1 MSSKRRGF
9 SSFKLSNLLSRFGTT
24 LRRSARWKSR
34 LKRFP
39 SVQSARPAQRN
50 GTERRGTDQTGQT
63 RGEAALT
70 DQFSII
76 TTLVTGFGLALVFG
90 WLAERFLKTPT
101 LVGYIIAGVSV
112 GLFPLLPNVDRV
124 VTEQFAEI
132 GVMLLMFGVGLHFSV
147 ADLVKVKGVAVTG
160 AMLQMAASGAAG
172 TAVALLAWDWA
183 LPNAIVFG
191 MTLSCAST
199 VVVMKALELHKLSV
213 TPSGQVAIG
222 WLVVQDLVTVFIM
235 VCLPLVAQVT
245 QGEGPVDPRLIVI
258 SLSKTLLGVA
268 VFVAGMLIVGKRLF
282 PWILQRVAL
291 SGSRELFT
299 LCVLAIAIGI
309 AYGAGAIFNVS
320 YALGAFFAGM
330 VMRESSFAHR
340 AARNCLP
347 LQDAFSVLFFISVG
361 LMLDPYVFVN
371 EPWAVIAVMLIIMC
385 ITSSVTAALVLLLGW
400 PLDTALVMGACVS
413 QLGEFSFILCGQGIA
428 LGIATPGTMS
438 IVVAA
443 SILTIAL
450 NPLMFTAI
458 PHVRKLLVSR
468 RPFFAR
474 MAERVSPLASVE
486 PKTIKGH
493 VLIAGVNEVVL
504 ALLPRLEARGID
516 FTCFVM
522 SDTTAAVVD
531 SYKHGSAIVGN
542 PSDPALLVQGHL
554 VDAEVLVLP
563 SSDMVLNKTVFAAA
577 RELKHDCRII
587 VRVASPENLR
597 AVPSDEHTR
606 ILNDTQIASE
616 SLGEAV
622 ADVFGIG
629 AQVRHEKAVARGEAT
644 NDIDEDEGAA
654 IIAQARAEAAASAAR
669 HAARNPSRR
678 SIFDGIRE
686 KMAKRREEKA
696 RAKAAVKAAQATQ
709 AAEGGEAADAAFDAS
724 AVPEAQKPSF
734 FSGMKDKIVGLRVK
748 QRIADLKVK
757 EKIADLNV
765 KEKLDNL
772 NVKERIE
779 NLDVKG
785 RIERLDVKGRIENLN
800 LKDKMDKIKG
810 VDYKKWMPSFG
821 KSAAAGA
828 AGAAAAEAAQTAEA
842 AEKAETAEAAQP
854 VQAESAAP
862 AAAPVDIQPE
872 VVQPESAVEEERTT
886 EVQAAV
892 VSEPS
897 VKDVPASDAPAD
909 APAEAASEEAK
920 PAVTDDVKK
929 TEQ

>member
-1 MSSKRRGF
+1 M
-9 SSFKLSNLLSRFGTT
+9 
-24 LRRSARWKSR
+24 
-34 LKRFP
+34 
-39 SVQSARPAQRN
+39 
-50 GTERRGTDQTGQT
+50 
-63 RGEAALT
+63 T

-199 VVVMKALELHKLSV
+199 VVVMKALELRKLSV

-258 SLSKTLLGVA
+258 SLSKTLLSVA
-268 VFVAGMLIVGKRLF
+268 VFVAGMFIVGKRLF

-458 PHVRKLLVSR
+458 PHVRNLLVSR

-597 AVPSDEHTR
+597 VVPSDEHTR

-644 NDIDEDEGAA
+644 NDVDEDEGAVL
-654 IIAQARAEAAASAAR
+654 IAQARAEAAASAAR
-669 HAARNPSRR
+669 HAARNASRH
-678 SIFDGIRE
+678 SILDGIRE

-696 RAKAAVKAAQATQ
+696 RAKAAAQAAQA
-709 AAEGGEAADAAFDAS
+709 A
-724 AVPEAQKPSF
+724 EAQKPSF
-734 FSGMKDKIVGLRVK
+734 SSGMKDKIVGLSVK

-765 KEKLDNL
+765 KEKID
-772 NVKERIE
+772 

-785 RIERLDVKGRIENLN
+785 RIEKLD

-821 KSAAAGA
+821 KSAAAGTA
-828 AGAAAAEAAQTAEA
+828 VAEAAQTAEA
-842 AEKAETAEAAQP
+842 AEVAETAKP
-854 VQAESAAP
+854 VQTESAAP
-862 AAAPVDIQPE
+862 A
-872 VVQPESAVEEERTT
+872 VVQPEAAQSKIAVEEARASVPEIPVV
-886 EVQAAV
+886 EAV
-892 VSEPS
+892 VSEAS
-897 VKDVPASDAPAD
+897 VKDVSEAD
-909 APAEAASEEAK
+909 ASSEEA
-920 PAVTDDVKK
+920 TDGGHKG
-929 TEQ
+929 E

>member
-1 MSSKRRGF
+1 M
-9 SSFKLSNLLSRFGTT
+9 
-24 LRRSARWKSR
+24 
-34 LKRFP
+34 
-39 SVQSARPAQRN
+39 
-50 GTERRGTDQTGQT
+50 
-63 RGEAALT
+63 T

-90 WLAERFLKTPT
+90 WLAERFLKTPA

-199 VVVMKALELHKLSV
+199 VVVMKALELRKLSV

-235 VCLPLVAQVT
+235 VCLPLVAEVT

-258 SLSKTLLGVA
+258 SLSKTLLSVA
-268 VFVAGMLIVGKRLF
+268 VFVAGMFIVGKRLF

-361 LMLDPYVFVN
+361 LLLDPYVFVN

-458 PHVRKLLVSR
+458 PHVRNLLVSR

-597 AVPSDEHTR
+597 VVPSDEHSR

-644 NDIDEDEGAA
+644 NDVDEDEGAVL
-654 IIAQARAEAAASAAR
+654 IAQARAEAAASAAR
-669 HAARNPSRR
+669 HAARNASRH
-678 SIFDGIRE
+678 SILDGIRE

-696 RAKAAVKAAQATQ
+696 RAKAAAQAAQA
-709 AAEGGEAADAAFDAS
+709 A
-724 AVPEAQKPSF
+724 EAQKPSF
-734 FSGMKDKIVGLRVK
+734 SSGMKDKIVGLSVK

-765 KEKLDNL
+765 KEKID
-772 NVKERIE
+772 

-785 RIERLDVKGRIENLN
+785 RIEKLD

-821 KSAAAGA
+821 KSAAAGTA
-828 AGAAAAEAAQTAEA
+828 VAEAAQTAEA
-842 AEKAETAEAAQP
+842 AEVAETAKP
-854 VQAESAAP
+854 VQTESAAP
-862 AAAPVDIQPE
+862 A
-872 VVQPESAVEEERTT
+872 VVQPEAAQSKIAVEEARASVPEIPVV
-886 EVQAAV
+886 EAV
-892 VSEPS
+892 VSEAS
-897 VKDVPASDAPAD
+897 VKDVSEAD
-909 APAEAASEEAK
+909 ASSEEA
-920 PAVTDDVKK
+920 TDGGHKG
-929 TEQ
+929 E

>member
-1 MSSKRRGF
+1 M
-9 SSFKLSNLLSRFGTT
+9 
-24 LRRSARWKSR
+24 
-34 LKRFP
+34 
-39 SVQSARPAQRN
+39 
-50 GTERRGTDQTGQT
+50 
-63 RGEAALT
+63 T

-428 LGIATPGTMS
+428 LGIATSGTMS

-458 PHVRKLLVSR
+458 PHVRNLLVSR

-587 VRVASPENLR
+587 VRVANPENLR

-644 NDIDEDEGAA
+644 NDVDEDEGAA

-669 HAARNPSRR
+669 HAARNTSRR

-757 EKIADLNV
+757 GKIADLNV

>member
-1 MSSKRRGF
+1 M
-9 SSFKLSNLLSRFGTT
+9 
-24 LRRSARWKSR
+24 
-34 LKRFP
+34 
-39 SVQSARPAQRN
+39 
-50 GTERRGTDQTGQT
+50 
-63 RGEAALT
+63 T

-90 WLAERFLKTPT
+90 WLAERFLKTPA

-199 VVVMKALELHKLSV
+199 VVVMKALELRKLSV

-458 PHVRKLLVSR
+458 PHVRNLLVSR

-644 NDIDEDEGAA
+644 NDVDEDEGAVL
-654 IIAQARAEAAASAAR
+654 IAQARAEAAASAAR
-669 HAARNPSRR
+669 HAARNASRH
-678 SIFDGIRE
+678 SILDGIRE

-696 RAKAAVKAAQATQ
+696 RAKAAAQAAQA
-709 AAEGGEAADAAFDAS
+709 A
-724 AVPEAQKPSF
+724 EAQKPSF
-734 FSGMKDKIVGLRVK
+734 SSGMKDKIVGLSVK

-765 KEKLDNL
+765 KEKID
-772 NVKERIE
+772 

-785 RIERLDVKGRIENLN
+785 RIEKLD

-821 KSAAAGA
+821 KSAAAGTA
-828 AGAAAAEAAQTAEA
+828 VDEAAQTAEA
-842 AEKAETAEAAQP
+842 AEVAETAKP

-862 AAAPVDIQPE
+862 A
-872 VVQPESAVEEERTT
+872 VVQPEAAQSKITVEEARASVPEIPVV
-886 EVQAAV
+886 EAV
-892 VSEPS
+892 VSEAS
-897 VKDVPASDAPAD
+897 VKDVSEAD
-909 APAEAASEEAK
+909 ASSEEA
-920 PAVTDDVKK
+920 TDGGHKG
-929 TEQ
+929 E

>member
-1 MSSKRRGF
+1 M
-9 SSFKLSNLLSRFGTT
+9 
-24 LRRSARWKSR
+24 
-34 LKRFP
+34 
-39 SVQSARPAQRN
+39 
-50 GTERRGTDQTGQT
+50 
-63 RGEAALT
+63 T

-199 VVVMKALELHKLSV
+199 VAVMKALELHKLSV

-428 LGIATPGTMS
+428 LGIATSGTMS

-458 PHVRKLLVSR
+458 PHVRNLLVSR

-644 NDIDEDEGAA
+644 NDVDEDEGAA

-669 HAARNPSRR
+669 HAARNASRH

-696 RAKAAVKAAQATQ
+696 RAKAAVKAAKAAQAVE
-709 AAEGGEAADAAFDAS
+709 AGDAGVAGEAASDAS
-724 AVPEAQKPSF
+724 AAPEAQKPSF
-734 FSGMKDKIVGLRVK
+734 FSGMKDRIIGLRVK

-757 EKIADLNV
+757 EKI
-765 KEKLDNL
+765 
-772 NVKERIE
+772 E

-785 RIERLDVKGRIENLN
+785 RIERLDVKSRIENLN

-842 AEKAETAEAAQP
+842 AEKAEAAEAAQP

-862 AAAPVDIQPE
+862 AAAPVDVQPE
-872 VVQPESAVEEERTT
+872 VVQSEAAQSESTVEEERTT
-886 EVQAAV
+886 EVQAPA
-892 VSEPS
+892 VSESS

-909 APAEAASEEAK
+909 ASAEAASEEAK

>member
-1 MSSKRRGF
+1 M
-9 SSFKLSNLLSRFGTT
+9 
-24 LRRSARWKSR
+24 
-34 LKRFP
+34 
-39 SVQSARPAQRN
+39 
-50 GTERRGTDQTGQT
+50 
-63 RGEAALT
+63 T

-428 LGIATPGTMS
+428 LGIATSGTMS

-443 SILTIAL
+443 SILTIVL

-458 PHVRKLLVSR
+458 PHVRNLLVSR

-587 VRVASPENLR
+587 VRVANPENLR

-644 NDIDEDEGAA
+644 NDVDEDEGAA

-669 HAARNPSRR
+669 HAARNTSRR

-757 EKIADLNV
+757 EKIADLNVKEKLDNLNV

>member
-1 MSSKRRGF
+1 M
-9 SSFKLSNLLSRFGTT
+9 
-24 LRRSARWKSR
+24 
-34 LKRFP
+34 
-39 SVQSARPAQRN
+39 
-50 GTERRGTDQTGQT
+50 
-63 RGEAALT
+63 T

-428 LGIATPGTMS
+428 LGIATSGTMS

-458 PHVRKLLVSR
+458 PHVRNLLVSR

-587 VRVASPENLR
+587 VRVANPENLR

-644 NDIDEDEGAA
+644 NDVDEDEGAA

-669 HAARNPSRR
+669 HAARNTSRR

-929 TEQ
+929 TER

>member
-1 MSSKRRGF
+1 M
-9 SSFKLSNLLSRFGTT
+9 
-24 LRRSARWKSR
+24 
-34 LKRFP
+34 
-39 SVQSARPAQRN
+39 
-50 GTERRGTDQTGQT
+50 
-63 RGEAALT
+63 T

-199 VVVMKALELHKLSV
+199 VVVMKALELRKLSV

-458 PHVRKLLVSR
+458 PHVRNLLVSR

-644 NDIDEDEGAA
+644 NDVDEDEGAA

-669 HAARNPSRR
+669 HAARNASRH

-696 RAKAAVKAAQATQ
+696 RAKAAVKAAKAAQAVE
-709 AAEGGEAADAAFDAS
+709 AGDAGVAGEAASDAS
-724 AVPEAQKPSF
+724 AAPEAQKPSF
-734 FSGMKDKIVGLRVK
+734 FSGMKDRIIGLRVK

-757 EKIADLNV
+757 EKI
-765 KEKLDNL
+765 
-772 NVKERIE
+772 E

-785 RIERLDVKGRIENLN
+785 RIERLDVKSRIENLN

-842 AEKAETAEAAQP
+842 AEKAEVAEAAQP

-862 AAAPVDIQPE
+862 AAAPVDVQPE
-872 VVQPESAVEEERTT
+872 VVQSEAAQSESTVEEERTT
-886 EVQAAV
+886 EVQAPA
-892 VSEPS
+892 VSESS

-909 APAEAASEEAK
+909 ASAEAASEEAK

>member
-1 MSSKRRGF
+1 M
-9 SSFKLSNLLSRFGTT
+9 
-24 LRRSARWKSR
+24 
-34 LKRFP
+34 
-39 SVQSARPAQRN
+39 
-50 GTERRGTDQTGQT
+50 
-63 RGEAALT
+63 T

-291 SGSRELFT
+291 SASRELFT

-428 LGIATPGTMS
+428 LGIATSGTMS

-458 PHVRKLLVSR
+458 PHVRNLLVSR

-587 VRVASPENLR
+587 VRVANPENLR

-644 NDIDEDEGAA
+644 NDVDEDEGAA

-669 HAARNPSRR
+669 HAARNTSRR

>member
-1 MSSKRRGF
+1 M
-9 SSFKLSNLLSRFGTT
+9 
-24 LRRSARWKSR
+24 
-34 LKRFP
+34 
-39 SVQSARPAQRN
+39 
-50 GTERRGTDQTGQT
+50 
-63 RGEAALT
+63 T

-428 LGIATPGTMS
+428 LGIATSGTMS

-458 PHVRKLLVSR
+458 PHVRNLLVSR

-504 ALLPRLEARGID
+504 ALLPRLEACGID

-587 VRVASPENLR
+587 VRVANPENLR

-644 NDIDEDEGAA
+644 NDVDEDEGAA

-669 HAARNPSRR
+669 HAARNTSRR

>member
-1 MSSKRRGF
+1 M
-9 SSFKLSNLLSRFGTT
+9 
-24 LRRSARWKSR
+24 
-34 LKRFP
+34 
-39 SVQSARPAQRN
+39 
-50 GTERRGTDQTGQT
+50 
-63 RGEAALT
+63 T

-428 LGIATPGTMS
+428 LGIATSGTMS

-458 PHVRKLLVSR
+458 PHVRNLLVSR

-587 VRVASPENLR
+587 VRVANPENLR

-644 NDIDEDEGAA
+644 NDVDEDEGAT

-669 HAARNPSRR
+669 HAARNTSRR

-696 RAKAAVKAAQATQ
+696 RAKAAVKAAVKAAQATQ

-842 AEKAETAEAAQP
+842 AEKAETAEVAQP

>member
-1 MSSKRRGF
+1 M
-9 SSFKLSNLLSRFGTT
+9 
-24 LRRSARWKSR
+24 
-34 LKRFP
+34 
-39 SVQSARPAQRN
+39 
-50 GTERRGTDQTGQT
+50 
-63 RGEAALT
+63 T

-428 LGIATPGTMS
+428 LGIATSGTMS

-458 PHVRKLLVSR
+458 PHVRNLLVSR

-554 VDAEVLVLP
+554 VDAEVLVLS

-587 VRVASPENLR
+587 VRVANPENLR

-644 NDIDEDEGAA
+644 NDVDEDEGAA

-669 HAARNPSRR
+669 HAARNTSRR

>member
-1 MSSKRRGF
+1 M
-9 SSFKLSNLLSRFGTT
+9 
-24 LRRSARWKSR
+24 
-34 LKRFP
+34 
-39 SVQSARPAQRN
+39 
-50 GTERRGTDQTGQT
+50 
-63 RGEAALT
+63 T

-428 LGIATPGTMS
+428 LGIATSGTMS

-458 PHVRKLLVSR
+458 PHVRNLLVSR

-563 SSDMVLNKTVFAAA
+563 SSDIVLNKTVFAAA

-587 VRVASPENLR
+587 VRVANPENLR

-644 NDIDEDEGAA
+644 NDVDEDEGAA
-654 IIAQARAEAAASAAR
+654 IIAQARAEADASAAR
-669 HAARNPSRR
+669 HAARNTSRR

>member
-1 MSSKRRGF
+1 M
-9 SSFKLSNLLSRFGTT
+9 
-24 LRRSARWKSR
+24 
-34 LKRFP
+34 
-39 SVQSARPAQRN
+39 
-50 GTERRGTDQTGQT
+50 
-63 RGEAALT
+63 T

-199 VVVMKALELHKLSV
+199 VVVMKALELRKLSV

-458 PHVRKLLVSR
+458 PHVRNLLVSR

-597 AVPSDEHTR
+597 AVPFDEHTR

-644 NDIDEDEGAA
+644 NDVDEDEGAA

-669 HAARNPSRR
+669 HAARNTSRR

-724 AVPEAQKPSF
+724 AAPEAQKLSF
-734 FSGMKDKIVGLRVK
+734 FSGMKDRIVGLRVK

-765 KEKLDNL
+765 KEKIDNL

-779 NLDVKG
+779 NLD
-785 RIERLDVKGRIENLN
+785 

-828 AGAAAAEAAQTAEA
+828 AGAAAAEAAETAEA
-842 AEKAETAEAAQP
+842 AEAAQA

-862 AAAPVDIQPE
+862 AAAAVDAQPE
-872 VVQPESAVEEERTT
+872 FVQSESTVEE
-886 EVQAAV
+886 AG
-892 VSEPS
+892 VSAPE
-897 VKDVPASDAPAD
+897 APAVR
-909 APAEAASEEAK
+909 EGRF
-920 PAVTDDVKK
+920 
-929 TEQ
+929 

>member
-606 ILNDTQIASE
+606 ILNDAQIASE

-669 HAARNPSRR
+669 HAARNTSRR

-765 KEKLDNL
+765 KE
-772 NVKERIE
+772 RIE

-842 AEKAETAEAAQP
+842 AEKAEPAEAAQP

>member
-1 MSSKRRGF
+1 M
-9 SSFKLSNLLSRFGTT
+9 
-24 LRRSARWKSR
+24 
-34 LKRFP
+34 
-39 SVQSARPAQRN
+39 
-50 GTERRGTDQTGQT
+50 
-63 RGEAALT
+63 T

-90 WLAERFLKTPT
+90 WLAERFLKTPA

-172 TAVALLAWDWA
+172 TVVALLAWGWA

-428 LGIATPGTMS
+428 LGIATSGTMS

-458 PHVRKLLVSR
+458 PHVRNLLVSR

-587 VRVASPENLR
+587 VRVANPENLR

-644 NDIDEDEGAA
+644 NDVDEDEGAA

-669 HAARNPSRR
+669 HAARNTSRR

-696 RAKAAVKAAQATQ
+696 RAKAAAQAAQA
-709 AAEGGEAADAAFDAS
+709 A
-724 AVPEAQKPSF
+724 EAQKPSF
-734 FSGMKDKIVGLRVK
+734 SSGMKDKIVGLSVK

-765 KEKLDNL
+765 KEKID
-772 NVKERIE
+772 

-785 RIERLDVKGRIENLN
+785 RIEKLD

-821 KSAAAGA
+821 KSAAAGTA
-828 AGAAAAEAAQTAEA
+828 VAEAAQTAEA
-842 AEKAETAEAAQP
+842 AEVAETAKP
-854 VQAESAAP
+854 VQTESAAP
-862 AAAPVDIQPE
+862 A
-872 VVQPESAVEEERTT
+872 VVQPEAAQSKIAVEEARASVPEIPVV
-886 EVQAAV
+886 EAV
-892 VSEPS
+892 VSEAS
-897 VKDVPASDAPAD
+897 VKDVSEAD
-909 APAEAASEEAK
+909 ASSEEA
-920 PAVTDDVKK
+920 TDGGHKG
-929 TEQ
+929 E

>member
-1 MSSKRRGF
+1 
-9 SSFKLSNLLSRFGTT
+9 
-24 LRRSARWKSR
+24 
-34 LKRFP
+34 
-39 SVQSARPAQRN
+39 
-50 GTERRGTDQTGQT
+50 
-63 RGEAALT
+63 
-70 DQFSII
+70 
-76 TTLVTGFGLALVFG
+76 
-90 WLAERFLKTPT
+90 
-101 LVGYIIAGVSV
+101 
-112 GLFPLLPNVDRV
+112 
-124 VTEQFAEI
+124 
-132 GVMLLMFGVGLHFSV
+132 
-147 ADLVKVKGVAVTG
+147 
-160 AMLQMAASGAAG
+160 
-172 TAVALLAWDWA
+172 
-183 LPNAIVFG
+183 
-191 MTLSCAST
+191 
-199 VVVMKALELHKLSV
+199 
-213 TPSGQVAIG
+213 
-222 WLVVQDLVTVFIM
+222 
-235 VCLPLVAQVT
+235 
-245 QGEGPVDPRLIVI
+245 
-258 SLSKTLLGVA
+258 
-268 VFVAGMLIVGKRLF
+268 
-282 PWILQRVAL
+282 
-291 SGSRELFT
+291 
-299 LCVLAIAIGI
+299 
-309 AYGAGAIFNVS
+309 
-320 YALGAFFAGM
+320 
-330 VMRESSFAHR
+330 MRESSFAHR

-428 LGIATPGTMS
+428 LGIATSGTMS

-458 PHVRKLLVSR
+458 PHVRNLLVSR

-644 NDIDEDEGAA
+644 NDVDEDEGAA

-669 HAARNPSRR
+669 HAARNASRH

-696 RAKAAVKAAQATQ
+696 RAKAAVKAAKAAQAVE
-709 AAEGGEAADAAFDAS
+709 AGDAGVAGEAASDAS
-724 AVPEAQKPSF
+724 AAPEAQKPSF
-734 FSGMKDKIVGLRVK
+734 FSGMKDRIIGLRVK

-757 EKIADLNV
+757 EKI
-765 KEKLDNL
+765 
-772 NVKERIE
+772 E

-785 RIERLDVKGRIENLN
+785 RIERLDVKSRIENLN

-842 AEKAETAEAAQP
+842 AEKAEAAEAAQP

-862 AAAPVDIQPE
+862 AAAPVDVQPE
-872 VVQPESAVEEERTT
+872 VVQSEAAQSESTVEEERTT
-886 EVQAAV
+886 EVQAPA
-892 VSEPS
+892 VSESS

-909 APAEAASEEAK
+909 ASAEAASEEAK

>member
-1 MSSKRRGF
+1 M
-9 SSFKLSNLLSRFGTT
+9 
-24 LRRSARWKSR
+24 
-34 LKRFP
+34 
-39 SVQSARPAQRN
+39 
-50 GTERRGTDQTGQT
+50 
-63 RGEAALT
+63 T

-428 LGIATPGTMS
+428 LGIATSGTMS

-458 PHVRKLLVSR
+458 PHVRNLLVSR

-587 VRVASPENLR
+587 VRVANPENLR

-644 NDIDEDEGAA
+644 NDVDEDEGAA

-669 HAARNPSRR
+669 HAARNTSRR

-779 NLDVKG
+779 N
-785 RIERLDVKGRIENLN
+785 LDVKGRIENLN

>member
-1 MSSKRRGF
+1 M
-9 SSFKLSNLLSRFGTT
+9 
-24 LRRSARWKSR
+24 
-34 LKRFP
+34 
-39 SVQSARPAQRN
+39 
-50 GTERRGTDQTGQT
+50 
-63 RGEAALT
+63 T

-428 LGIATPGTMS
+428 LGIATSGTMS

-458 PHVRKLLVSR
+458 PHVRNLLVSR

-486 PKTIKGH
+486 PKTIK
-493 VLIAGVNEVVL
+493 GVNEVVL

-587 VRVASPENLR
+587 VRVANPENLR

-629 AQVRHEKAVARGEAT
+629 AQVRHETAVARGEAT
-644 NDIDEDEGAA
+644 NDVDEDEGAA

-669 HAARNPSRR
+669 HAARNTSRR

-765 KEKLDNL
+765 KEKIDNL

-842 AEKAETAEAAQP
+842 AEKAEPAEAAQP

-862 AAAPVDIQPE
+862 AAAPVDVQPE

-886 EVQAAV
+886 EVQAPA
-892 VSEPS
+892 VSESS

-909 APAEAASEEAK
+909 ASAEAASEEAK

>member
-1 MSSKRRGF
+1 M
-9 SSFKLSNLLSRFGTT
+9 
-24 LRRSARWKSR
+24 
-34 LKRFP
+34 
-39 SVQSARPAQRN
+39 
-50 GTERRGTDQTGQT
+50 
-63 RGEAALT
+63 T

-428 LGIATPGTMS
+428 LGIATSGTMS

-458 PHVRKLLVSR
+458 PHVRNLLVSR

-644 NDIDEDEGAA
+644 NDVDEDEGAA

-669 HAARNPSRR
+669 HAARNASRH

-696 RAKAAVKAAQATQ
+696 RAKAAVKAAKAAQAVE
-709 AAEGGEAADAAFDAS
+709 AGDAGVAGEAASDAS
-724 AVPEAQKPSF
+724 AAPEAQKSSF
-734 FSGMKDKIVGLRVK
+734 FSGMKDRIIGLRVK

-757 EKIADLNV
+757 EKI
-765 KEKLDNL
+765 
-772 NVKERIE
+772 E

-785 RIERLDVKGRIENLN
+785 RIERLDVKSRIENLN

-862 AAAPVDIQPE
+862 AAAPVDRQPE

>member
-1 MSSKRRGF
+1 M
-9 SSFKLSNLLSRFGTT
+9 
-24 LRRSARWKSR
+24 
-34 LKRFP
+34 
-39 SVQSARPAQRN
+39 
-50 GTERRGTDQTGQT
+50 
-63 RGEAALT
+63 T

-90 WLAERFLKTPT
+90 WLAERFLKTPA

-199 VVVMKALELHKLSV
+199 VVVMKALELRKLSV

-235 VCLPLVAQVT
+235 VCLPLVAEVT

-258 SLSKTLLGVA
+258 SLSKTLLSVA
-268 VFVAGMLIVGKRLF
+268 VFVAGMFIVGKRLF

-458 PHVRKLLVSR
+458 PHVRNLLVSR

-597 AVPSDEHTR
+597 VVPSDEHTR

-644 NDIDEDEGAA
+644 NDVDEDEGAVL
-654 IIAQARAEAAASAAR
+654 IAQARAEAAASAAR
-669 HAARNPSRR
+669 HAARNASRH
-678 SIFDGIRE
+678 SILDGIRE

-696 RAKAAVKAAQATQ
+696 RAKAAAQAAQA
-709 AAEGGEAADAAFDAS
+709 A
-724 AVPEAQKPSF
+724 EAQKPSF
-734 FSGMKDKIVGLRVK
+734 SSGMKDKIVGLSVK

-765 KEKLDNL
+765 KEKID
-772 NVKERIE
+772 

-785 RIERLDVKGRIENLN
+785 RIEKLD

-821 KSAAAGA
+821 KSAAAGTA
-828 AGAAAAEAAQTAEA
+828 VAEAAQTAEA
-842 AEKAETAEAAQP
+842 AEVAETAKP
-854 VQAESAAP
+854 VQTESAAP
-862 AAAPVDIQPE
+862 A
-872 VVQPESAVEEERTT
+872 VVQPEATQSKIAVEEARASVPEIPVV
-886 EVQAAV
+886 EAV
-892 VSEPS
+892 VSEAS
-897 VKDVPASDAPAD
+897 VKDVSEAD
-909 APAEAASEEAK
+909 ASSEEA
-920 PAVTDDVKK
+920 TDGGHKG
-929 TEQ
+929 E

>member
-1 MSSKRRGF
+1 M
-9 SSFKLSNLLSRFGTT
+9 
-24 LRRSARWKSR
+24 
-34 LKRFP
+34 
-39 SVQSARPAQRN
+39 
-50 GTERRGTDQTGQT
+50 
-63 RGEAALT
+63 T

-199 VVVMKALELHKLSV
+199 VVVMKALELRKLSV

-458 PHVRKLLVSR
+458 PHVRNLLVSR

-504 ALLPRLEARGID
+504 ALLPRFEARGID

-644 NDIDEDEGAA
+644 NDVDEDEGAA

-669 HAARNPSRR
+669 HAARNASRH

-696 RAKAAVKAAQATQ
+696 RAKAAVKAAK
-709 AAEGGEAADAAFDAS
+709 AARAVEAGDAGVAGEAASDAS
-724 AVPEAQKPSF
+724 AAPEAQKPSF
-734 FSGMKDKIVGLRVK
+734 FSGMKDRIIGLRVK

-757 EKIADLNV
+757 EKI
-765 KEKLDNL
+765 
-772 NVKERIE
+772 E

-785 RIERLDVKGRIENLN
+785 RIERLDVKSRIENLN

-842 AEKAETAEAAQP
+842 AEKAEAAEAAQP

-862 AAAPVDIQPE
+862 AAAPVDVQPE
-872 VVQPESAVEEERTT
+872 VVQSEAAQSESTVEEERTT
-886 EVQAAV
+886 EVQAPA
-892 VSEPS
+892 VSESS

-909 APAEAASEEAK
+909 ASAEAASEEAK

>member
-1 MSSKRRGF
+1 M
-9 SSFKLSNLLSRFGTT
+9 
-24 LRRSARWKSR
+24 
-34 LKRFP
+34 
-39 SVQSARPAQRN
+39 
-50 GTERRGTDQTGQT
+50 
-63 RGEAALT
+63 T

-199 VVVMKALELHKLSV
+199 VVVMKALELRKLSV

-458 PHVRKLLVSR
+458 PHVRNLLVSR

-587 VRVASPENLR
+587 VRVANPENLR

-644 NDIDEDEGAA
+644 NDVDEDEGAA

-669 HAARNPSRR
+669 HAARNTSRR

-862 AAAPVDIQPE
+862 AAAPVDVQPE

-886 EVQAAV
+886 GVQAAV

-897 VKDVPASDAPAD
+897 VKDVPASDALAD

-920 PAVTDDVKK
+920 PAVMDDVKK

>member
-1 MSSKRRGF
+1 M
-9 SSFKLSNLLSRFGTT
+9 
-24 LRRSARWKSR
+24 
-34 LKRFP
+34 
-39 SVQSARPAQRN
+39 
-50 GTERRGTDQTGQT
+50 
-63 RGEAALT
+63 T

-90 WLAERFLKTPT
+90 WLAERFLKTPA

-112 GLFPLLPNVDRV
+112 GLFPLLPNVDRG

-199 VVVMKALELHKLSV
+199 VVVMKALELRKLSV

-235 VCLPLVAQVT
+235 VCLPLVAEVT

-258 SLSKTLLGVA
+258 SLSKTLLSVA
-268 VFVAGMLIVGKRLF
+268 VFVAGMFIVGKRLF

-458 PHVRKLLVSR
+458 PHVRNLLVSR

-597 AVPSDEHTR
+597 VVPSDEHTR

-644 NDIDEDEGAA
+644 NDVDEDEGAVL
-654 IIAQARAEAAASAAR
+654 IAQARAEAAASAAR
-669 HAARNPSRR
+669 HAARNASRH
-678 SIFDGIRE
+678 SILDGIRE

-696 RAKAAVKAAQATQ
+696 RAKAAAQAAQA
-709 AAEGGEAADAAFDAS
+709 A
-724 AVPEAQKPSF
+724 EAQKPSF
-734 FSGMKDKIVGLRVK
+734 SSGMKDKIVGLSVK

-765 KEKLDNL
+765 KEKID
-772 NVKERIE
+772 

-785 RIERLDVKGRIENLN
+785 RIEKLD

-810 VDYKKWMPSFG
+810 VDYNKWMPSFG
-821 KSAAAGA
+821 KSAAAGTA
-828 AGAAAAEAAQTAEA
+828 VAEAAQTAEA
-842 AEKAETAEAAQP
+842 AEVAETAKP

-862 AAAPVDIQPE
+862 A
-872 VVQPESAVEEERTT
+872 VVQPEAAQSKIAVEEARASVPEIPVV
-886 EVQAAV
+886 EAV
-892 VSEPS
+892 VSEAS
-897 VKDVPASDAPAD
+897 VKDVSEAD
-909 APAEAASEEAK
+909 ASSEEA
-920 PAVTDDVKK
+920 TDGGH
-929 TEQ
+929 E

>member
-1 MSSKRRGF
+1 MEHSLPLIS
-9 SSFKLSNLLSRFGTT
+9 
-24 LRRSARWKSR
+24 
-34 LKRFP
+34 
-39 SVQSARPAQRN
+39 
-50 GTERRGTDQTGQT
+50 
-63 RGEAALT
+63 
-70 DQFSII
+70 
-76 TTLVTGFGLALVFG
+76 TLVIAFSLALVFG
-90 WLAERFLKTPT
+90 FLAERLFKAPP
-101 LVGYIIAGVSV
+101 LVGYLLAGIAAGKYTPGV
-112 GLFPLLPNVDRV
+112 
-124 VTEQFAEI
+124 FADAALAQQLSEI

-147 ADLVKVKGVAVTG
+147 RDLMNVKGIAVPG
-160 AMLQMAASGAAG
+160 AVLQMFIATLLGG
-172 TAVALLAWDWA
+172 LVAHFIWDWHWGDA
-183 LPNAIVFG
+183 LVLG
-191 MTLSCAST
+191 MCLSCAST
-199 VVVMKALELHKLSV
+199 VVLLKALEVRGILQSMD
-213 TPSGQVAIG
+213 GQIAVG
-222 WLVVQDLVTVFIM
+222 WLVVEDVATVLILVLLPPLAGLLGSDAAPGITGQDIAIQIAITIGNVIAFIAVMMLVGRRVLPWIM
-235 VCLPLVAQVT
+235 AQVART
-245 QGEGPVDPRLIVI
+245 
-258 SLSKTLLGVA
+258 
-268 VFVAGMLIVGKRLF
+268 
-282 PWILQRVAL
+282 
-291 SGSRELFT
+291 GSRELFT
-299 LCVLAIAIGI
+299 LFVLAAAVGI
-309 AYGAGAIFNVS
+309 AYGASAIFNVS
-320 YALGAFFAGM
+320 FALGAFFAGM

-458 PHVRKLLVSR
+458 PHVRNLLVSR

-669 HAARNPSRR
+669 HAARNTSRR

-821 KSAAAGA
+821 KSAAA
-828 AGAAAAEAAQTAEA
+828 AEAAQTAEA
-842 AEKAETAEAAQP
+842 AEKAEAAEAAQP

-862 AAAPVDIQPE
+862 AAAPVDLQPE
-872 VVQPESAVEEERTT
+872 VVQSEAAQSESTVEEERTT
-886 EVQAAV
+886 EVQAPA
-892 VSEPS
+892 VSESS

-909 APAEAASEEAK
+909 ASAEAASEEAK
-920 PAVTDDVKK
+920 PALTDDLKK

>member
-1 MSSKRRGF
+1 M
-9 SSFKLSNLLSRFGTT
+9 
-24 LRRSARWKSR
+24 
-34 LKRFP
+34 
-39 SVQSARPAQRN
+39 
-50 GTERRGTDQTGQT
+50 
-63 RGEAALT
+63 T

-669 HAARNPSRR
+669 HAARNTSRR

-696 RAKAAVKAAQATQ
+696 RAKAAAQAAQA
-709 AAEGGEAADAAFDAS
+709 A
-724 AVPEAQKPSF
+724 EAQKPSF
-734 FSGMKDKIVGLRVK
+734 SSGMKDKIVGLSVK

-765 KEKLDNL
+765 KEKID
-772 NVKERIE
+772 

-785 RIERLDVKGRIENLN
+785 RIEKLD

-821 KSAAAGA
+821 KSAAAGTA
-828 AGAAAAEAAQTAEA
+828 VAEAAQTAEA
-842 AEKAETAEAAQP
+842 AEVAETAKP

-862 AAAPVDIQPE
+862 A
-872 VVQPESAVEEERTT
+872 VVQPEAAQSKIAVEEARASVPEIPVV
-886 EVQAAV
+886 EAV
-892 VSEPS
+892 VSEAS
-897 VKDVPASDAPAD
+897 VKDVSEAD
-909 APAEAASEEAK
+909 ASSEEA
-920 PAVTDDVKK
+920 TDGGHKG
-929 TEQ
+929 E

>member
-1 MSSKRRGF
+1 M
-9 SSFKLSNLLSRFGTT
+9 
-24 LRRSARWKSR
+24 
-34 LKRFP
+34 
-39 SVQSARPAQRN
+39 
-50 GTERRGTDQTGQT
+50 
-63 RGEAALT
+63 T

-428 LGIATPGTMS
+428 LGIATSGTMS

-458 PHVRKLLVSR
+458 PHVRNLLVSR

-644 NDIDEDEGAA
+644 NDVDEDEGAA

-669 HAARNPSRR
+669 HAARNASRH

-686 KMAKRREEKA
+686 KMAK
-696 RAKAAVKAAQATQ
+696 AAVKAAKAAQAVE
-709 AAEGGEAADAAFDAS
+709 AGDAGVAGEAASDAS
-724 AVPEAQKPSF
+724 AAPEAQKPSF
-734 FSGMKDKIVGLRVK
+734 FSGMKDRIIGLRVK

-757 EKIADLNV
+757 EKI
-765 KEKLDNL
+765 
-772 NVKERIE
+772 E

-785 RIERLDVKGRIENLN
+785 RIERLDVKSRIENLN

-862 AAAPVDIQPE
+862 AVAPVDVQPE
-872 VVQPESAVEEERTT
+872 VVQSEAAQSESTVEEERTT
-886 EVQAAV
+886 EVQAPA
-892 VSEPS
+892 VSESS

-909 APAEAASEEAK
+909 ASAEAASEEAK

>member
-1 MSSKRRGF
+1 M
-9 SSFKLSNLLSRFGTT
+9 
-24 LRRSARWKSR
+24 
-34 LKRFP
+34 
-39 SVQSARPAQRN
+39 
-50 GTERRGTDQTGQT
+50 
-63 RGEAALT
+63 T

-458 PHVRKLLVSR
+458 PHVRNLLVSR

-587 VRVASPENLR
+587 VRVANPENLR

-644 NDIDEDEGAA
+644 NDVDEDEGAA

-669 HAARNPSRR
+669 HAARNTSRR

-828 AGAAAAEAAQTAEA
+828 VGAAAAEAAQTAEA

>member
-1 MSSKRRGF
+1 M
-9 SSFKLSNLLSRFGTT
+9 
-24 LRRSARWKSR
+24 
-34 LKRFP
+34 
-39 SVQSARPAQRN
+39 
-50 GTERRGTDQTGQT
+50 
-63 RGEAALT
+63 T

-428 LGIATPGTMS
+428 LGIATSGTMS

-458 PHVRKLLVSR
+458 PHVRNLLVSR

-587 VRVASPENLR
+587 VRVANPENLR

-644 NDIDEDEGAA
+644 NDVDEDEGAA

-669 HAARNPSRR
+669 HAARNTSRR

-810 VDYKKWMPSFG
+810 VDYKKWIPSFG

>member
-1 MSSKRRGF
+1 M
-9 SSFKLSNLLSRFGTT
+9 
-24 LRRSARWKSR
+24 
-34 LKRFP
+34 
-39 SVQSARPAQRN
+39 
-50 GTERRGTDQTGQT
+50 
-63 RGEAALT
+63 T

-428 LGIATPGTMS
+428 LGIATSGTMS

-458 PHVRKLLVSR
+458 PHVRNLLVSR

-474 MAERVSPLASVE
+474 MAELVSPLASVE

-587 VRVASPENLR
+587 VRVANPENLR

-644 NDIDEDEGAA
+644 NDVDEDEGAA

-669 HAARNPSRR
+669 HAARNTSRR

-709 AAEGGEAADAAFDAS
+709 VAEGGEAADAAFDAS

-821 KSAAAGA
+821 KSAATGA

>member
-1 MSSKRRGF
+1 M
-9 SSFKLSNLLSRFGTT
+9 
-24 LRRSARWKSR
+24 
-34 LKRFP
+34 
-39 SVQSARPAQRN
+39 
-50 GTERRGTDQTGQT
+50 
-63 RGEAALT
+63 T

-199 VVVMKALELHKLSV
+199 VVVMKALELQKLSV

-428 LGIATPGTMS
+428 LGIATSGTMS

-458 PHVRKLLVSR
+458 PHVRNLLVSR

-587 VRVASPENLR
+587 VRVANPENLR

-644 NDIDEDEGAA
+644 NDVDEDEGAA

-669 HAARNPSRR
+669 HAARNTSRR

-821 KSAAAGA
+821 KSAAA
-828 AGAAAAEAAQTAEA
+828 AEAAQTAEA

>member
-1 MSSKRRGF
+1 M
-9 SSFKLSNLLSRFGTT
+9 
-24 LRRSARWKSR
+24 
-34 LKRFP
+34 
-39 SVQSARPAQRN
+39 
-50 GTERRGTDQTGQT
+50 
-63 RGEAALT
+63 T

-90 WLAERFLKTPT
+90 WLAERFLKTPA

-199 VVVMKALELHKLSV
+199 VVVMKALELRKLSV

-235 VCLPLVAQVT
+235 VCLPLVAEVT

-258 SLSKTLLGVA
+258 SLSKTLLSVA
-268 VFVAGMLIVGKRLF
+268 VFVAGMFIVGKRLF

-299 LCVLAIAIGI
+299 LCVLVIAIGI

-458 PHVRKLLVSR
+458 PHVRNLLVSR

-597 AVPSDEHTR
+597 VVPSDEHTR

-644 NDIDEDEGAA
+644 NDVDEDEGAVL
-654 IIAQARAEAAASAAR
+654 IAQARAEAAASAAR
-669 HAARNPSRR
+669 HAARNASRH
-678 SIFDGIRE
+678 SILDGIRE

-696 RAKAAVKAAQATQ
+696 RAKAAAQAAQA
-709 AAEGGEAADAAFDAS
+709 A
-724 AVPEAQKPSF
+724 EAQKPSF
-734 FSGMKDKIVGLRVK
+734 SSGMKDKIVGLSVK

-757 EKIADLNV
+757 EKIADLTV
-765 KEKLDNL
+765 KEKID
-772 NVKERIE
+772 

-785 RIERLDVKGRIENLN
+785 RIEKLD

-821 KSAAAGA
+821 KSAAAGTA
-828 AGAAAAEAAQTAEA
+828 VAEAAQTAEA
-842 AEKAETAEAAQP
+842 AEVAETAKP
-854 VQAESAAP
+854 VQTESAAP
-862 AAAPVDIQPE
+862 A
-872 VVQPESAVEEERTT
+872 VVQPEAAQSKIAVEEARASVPEIPVV
-886 EVQAAV
+886 EAV
-892 VSEPS
+892 VSEAS
-897 VKDVPASDAPAD
+897 VKDVSEAD
-909 APAEAASEEAK
+909 ASSEEA
-920 PAVTDDVKK
+920 TDGGHKG
-929 TEQ
+929 E

>member
-1 MSSKRRGF
+1 M
-9 SSFKLSNLLSRFGTT
+9 
-24 LRRSARWKSR
+24 
-34 LKRFP
+34 
-39 SVQSARPAQRN
+39 
-50 GTERRGTDQTGQT
+50 
-63 RGEAALT
+63 T

-428 LGIATPGTMS
+428 LGIATSGTMS

-458 PHVRKLLVSR
+458 PHVRNLLVSR

-587 VRVASPENLR
+587 VRVANPENLR

-644 NDIDEDEGAA
+644 NDVDEDEGAA

-669 HAARNPSRR
+669 HAAGNTSRR

>member
-1 MSSKRRGF
+1 M
-9 SSFKLSNLLSRFGTT
+9 
-24 LRRSARWKSR
+24 
-34 LKRFP
+34 
-39 SVQSARPAQRN
+39 
-50 GTERRGTDQTGQT
+50 
-63 RGEAALT
+63 T

-428 LGIATPGTMS
+428 LGIATSGTMS

-458 PHVRKLLVSR
+458 PHVRNLLVSR

-474 MAERVSPLASVE
+474 MAERVSDRKSTRLNSS
-486 PKTIKGH
+486 H
-493 VLIAGVNEVVL
+493 V
-504 ALLPRLEARGID
+504 RTSR
-516 FTCFVM
+516 M
-522 SDTTAAVVD
+522 
-531 SYKHGSAIVGN
+531 
-542 PSDPALLVQGHL
+542 
-554 VDAEVLVLP
+554 P
-563 SSDMVLNKTVFAAA
+563 SSA
-577 RELKHDCRII
+577 
-587 VRVASPENLR
+587 
-597 AVPSDEHTR
+597 
-606 ILNDTQIASE
+606 
-616 SLGEAV
+616 
-622 ADVFGIG
+622 
-629 AQVRHEKAVARGEAT
+629 
-644 NDIDEDEGAA
+644 
-654 IIAQARAEAAASAAR
+654 
-669 HAARNPSRR
+669 
-678 SIFDGIRE
+678 
-686 KMAKRREEKA
+686 
-696 RAKAAVKAAQATQ
+696 
-709 AAEGGEAADAAFDAS
+709 
-724 AVPEAQKPSF
+724 
-734 FSGMKDKIVGLRVK
+734 
-748 QRIADLKVK
+748 
-757 EKIADLNV
+757 
-765 KEKLDNL
+765 
-772 NVKERIE
+772 
-779 NLDVKG
+779 
-785 RIERLDVKGRIENLN
+785 
-800 LKDKMDKIKG
+800 
-810 VDYKKWMPSFG
+810 
-821 KSAAAGA
+821 
-828 AGAAAAEAAQTAEA
+828 
-842 AEKAETAEAAQP
+842 
-854 VQAESAAP
+854 
-862 AAAPVDIQPE
+862 
-872 VVQPESAVEEERTT
+872 
-886 EVQAAV
+886 
-892 VSEPS
+892 
-897 VKDVPASDAPAD
+897 
-909 APAEAASEEAK
+909 
-920 PAVTDDVKK
+920 
-929 TEQ
+929 

>member
-1 MSSKRRGF
+1 M
-9 SSFKLSNLLSRFGTT
+9 
-24 LRRSARWKSR
+24 
-34 LKRFP
+34 
-39 SVQSARPAQRN
+39 
-50 GTERRGTDQTGQT
+50 
-63 RGEAALT
+63 T

-428 LGIATPGTMS
+428 LGIATSGTMS

-458 PHVRKLLVSR
+458 PHVRNLLVSR

-644 NDIDEDEGAA
+644 NDVDEDEGAA

-669 HAARNPSRR
+669 HAARNASRH

-696 RAKAAVKAAQATQ
+696 RAKAAVKAAKAAQAV
-709 AAEGGEAADAAFDAS
+709 EAGDAGSDAS
-724 AVPEAQKPSF
+724 AAPEAQKPSF
-734 FSGMKDKIVGLRVK
+734 FSGMKDRIIGLRVK

-757 EKIADLNV
+757 EKI
-765 KEKLDNL
+765 
-772 NVKERIE
+772 E

-785 RIERLDVKGRIENLN
+785 RIERLDVKSRIENLN

-842 AEKAETAEAAQP
+842 AEKAEATEAAQP

-862 AAAPVDIQPE
+862 AAAPVDVQPE
-872 VVQPESAVEEERTT
+872 VVQSEAAQSESTVEEERTT
-886 EVQAAV
+886 EVQAPA
-892 VSEPS
+892 VSESS

-909 APAEAASEEAK
+909 ASAEAASEEAK

>member
-1 MSSKRRGF
+1 M
-9 SSFKLSNLLSRFGTT
+9 
-24 LRRSARWKSR
+24 
-34 LKRFP
+34 
-39 SVQSARPAQRN
+39 
-50 GTERRGTDQTGQT
+50 
-63 RGEAALT
+63 T
-70 DQFSII
+70 DQFSIT

-458 PHVRKLLVSR
+458 PHVRNLLVSR

-587 VRVASPENLR
+587 VRVANPENLR

-644 NDIDEDEGAA
+644 NDVDEDEGAA

-669 HAARNPSRR
+669 HAARNTSRR

>member
-1 MSSKRRGF
+1 M
-9 SSFKLSNLLSRFGTT
+9 
-24 LRRSARWKSR
+24 
-34 LKRFP
+34 
-39 SVQSARPAQRN
+39 
-50 GTERRGTDQTGQT
+50 
-63 RGEAALT
+63 T

-428 LGIATPGTMS
+428 LGIATSGTMS

-458 PHVRKLLVSR
+458 PHVRNLLVSR

-644 NDIDEDEGAA
+644 NDVDEDEGAA

-669 HAARNPSRR
+669 HAARNASRH

-696 RAKAAVKAAQATQ
+696 RAKAAVKAAKAAQAVE
-709 AAEGGEAADAAFDAS
+709 AGDAGVAGEAASDAS
-724 AVPEAQKPSF
+724 AAPEAQKPSF
-734 FSGMKDKIVGLRVK
+734 FSGMKDRIIGLRVK

-757 EKIADLNV
+757 EKI
-765 KEKLDNL
+765 
-772 NVKERIE
+772 E
-779 NLDVKG
+779 NLDVKS

-854 VQAESAAP
+854 VQAESASP
-862 AAAPVDIQPE
+862 AAAPVDVQPE

>member
-1 MSSKRRGF
+1 M
-9 SSFKLSNLLSRFGTT
+9 
-24 LRRSARWKSR
+24 
-34 LKRFP
+34 
-39 SVQSARPAQRN
+39 
-50 GTERRGTDQTGQT
+50 
-63 RGEAALT
+63 T

-428 LGIATPGTMS
+428 LGIATSGTMS

-458 PHVRKLLVSR
+458 PHVRNLLVSR

-587 VRVASPENLR
+587 VRVANPENLR

-644 NDIDEDEGAA
+644 NDVDEDEGAA

-669 HAARNPSRR
+669 HAARNTSRR

-765 KEKLDNL
+765 KE
-772 NVKERIE
+772 RIE
-779 NLDVKG
+779 N
-785 RIERLDVKGRIENLN
+785 LDVKGRIENLN

>member
-1 MSSKRRGF
+1 M
-9 SSFKLSNLLSRFGTT
+9 
-24 LRRSARWKSR
+24 
-34 LKRFP
+34 
-39 SVQSARPAQRN
+39 
-50 GTERRGTDQTGQT
+50 
-63 RGEAALT
+63 T

-428 LGIATPGTMS
+428 LGIATSGTMS

-458 PHVRKLLVSR
+458 PHVRNLLVSR

-587 VRVASPENLR
+587 VRVANPENLR

-606 ILNDTQIASE
+606 ILNDTQIASD

-644 NDIDEDEGAA
+644 NDVDEDEGAA

-669 HAARNPSRR
+669 HAARNTSRR